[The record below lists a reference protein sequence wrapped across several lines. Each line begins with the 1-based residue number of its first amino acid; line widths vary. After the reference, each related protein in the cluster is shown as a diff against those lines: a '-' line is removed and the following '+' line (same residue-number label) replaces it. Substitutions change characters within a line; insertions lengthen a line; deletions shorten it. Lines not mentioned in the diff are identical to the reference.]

1 MKTYNIFVAFF
12 ISTVKGYS
20 DPCRYYFTHGT
31 SRYLFSDA
39 SDCTRYYECSYNR
52 GQYGYMSINSVIKH
66 CPQGKSFVRTLP
78 NGQAISIEAGGACI
92 GDHPSTV
99 SGCFLLR
106 GTFKHFEK
114 YSLVHY

>member
-31 SRYLFSDA
+31 PRYLFSDA

-66 CPQGKSFVRTLP
+66 CPQGKSFMQTWP
-78 NGQAISIEAGGACI
+78 NGQSIVAGGACI
-92 GDHPSTV
+92 GPHPSNVLNCYT
-99 SGCFLLR
+99 LR
-106 GTFKHFEK
+106 GTFKHFYELICVQ
-114 YSLVHY
+114 YY